1 MTMRTALQEVLR
13 IAPKATVLVQP
24 ILPLLTRLVIGHAF
38 LVAGLGK
45 LRHFDATVSFFAS
58 IGIPAPELNAA
69 LIATLEL
76 VGGAALV
83 IGLAT
88 RVFAALLSSSMIVAL
103 FTAHA
108 SEVLQALNL
117 AGSPALSDITA
128 FVFLLFLGWLVAFGA
143 GAFSADRILAARYGL
158 ANGDYR
164 PAGLVRAGVTP
175 RVASSSR

>member
-1 MTMRTALQEVLR
+1 MNMRSALQEALR

-24 ILPLLTRLVIGHAF
+24 ILPLLTRVVIGHAF

-45 LRHFDATVSFFAS
+45 LGHFDATVSFFAS

-69 LIATLEL
+69 FIATLEL

-143 GAFSADRILAARYGL
+143 GAFSADRILGARYGL
-158 ANGDYR
+158 AHGDSR
-164 PAGLVRAGVTP
+164 PAGSVAAGMMRPDV
-175 RVASSSR
+175 

>member
-1 MTMRTALQEVLR
+1 M
-13 IAPKATVLVQP
+13 
-24 ILPLLTRLVIGHAF
+24 
-38 LVAGLGK
+38 
-45 LRHFDATVSFFAS
+45 
-58 IGIPAPELNAA
+58 PELNAA
-69 LIATLEL
+69 FIATLEL
-76 VGGAALV
+76 VGGAVLV

-158 ANGDYR
+158 AHGDSR
-164 PAGLVRAGVTP
+164 PAGS
-175 RVASSSR
+175 VAVGMMRSDV

>member
-1 MTMRTALQEVLR
+1 MIMRTTLQEALR
-13 IAPKATVLVQP
+13 IAQKATVLVQP
-24 ILPLLTRLVIGHAF
+24 ILPLVTRVVIGHAF
-38 LVAGLGK
+38 IVAGLGK
-45 LRHFDATVSFFAS
+45 LGHFDATASFFAS
-58 IGIPAPELNAA
+58 IGIPVPELNAGF
-69 LIATLEL
+69 IATLEL
-76 VGGAALV
+76 IGGAALV

-88 RVFAALLSSSMIVAL
+88 RVFAALLSSSMIIAL

-158 ANGDYR
+158 AHQDSR
-164 PAGLVRAGVTP
+164 PAGS
-175 RVASSSR
+175 VAVGA

>member
-1 MTMRTALQEVLR
+1 MTLRTALHEALR
-13 IAPKATVLVQP
+13 IAPKATALVQP
-24 ILPLLTRLVIGHAF
+24 ILPLLTRVVIGHAF
-38 LVAGLGK
+38 IVAGLGK

-69 LIATLEL
+69 FIATLEL
-76 VGGAALV
+76 VGGAVLV

-158 ANGDYR
+158 PRGDSR
-164 PAGLVRAGVTP
+164 PAGS
-175 RVASSSR
+175 VAVGMIRSDV

>member
-1 MTMRTALQEVLR
+1 MNMRSALQEVLR
-13 IAPKATVLVQP
+13 IASKATELVQP
-24 ILPLLTRLVIGHAF
+24 IRPLLTRVVIGHAF
-38 LVAGLGK
+38 IVAGLGK

-58 IGIPAPELNAA
+58 LGIPVPELNAA
-69 LIATLEL
+69 FIATLEL

-83 IGLAT
+83 IGLTT

-108 SEVLQALNL
+108 SEVLLALNL

-158 ANGDYR
+158 GHGASR
-164 PAGLVRAGVTP
+164 PAGS
-175 RVASSSR
+175 VAVEA

>member
-1 MTMRTALQEVLR
+1 MTMRTTLQKALR

-88 RVFAALLSSSMIVAL
+88 RVFAALLSTSMIVAL

-108 SEVLQALNL
+108 SEVLEALNL

-143 GAFSADRILAARYGL
+143 GAFSADRVLAARYALLSEDAEPARPLSVGL
-158 ANGDYR
+158 TRGD
-164 PAGLVRAGVTP
+164 A
-175 RVASSSR
+175 

>member
-1 MTMRTALQEVLR
+1 MTMRTALQEAIRTAV
-13 IAPKATVLVQP
+13 KATVLVQP

-38 LVAGLGK
+38 IVAGLGK
-45 LRHFDATVSFFAS
+45 LGHFDATISFFAS
-58 IGIPAPELNAA
+58 IGIPMPELNAA
-69 LIATLEL
+69 FIAILEL

-88 RVFAALLSSSMIVAL
+88 RPFAALLSSSMIVAL
-103 FTAHA
+103 FTAHG

-143 GAFSADRILAARYGL
+143 GAFSADRILTARYGL
-158 ANGDYR
+158 PPGDSR
-164 PAGLVRAGVTP
+164 PAGS
-175 RVASSSR
+175 VAVGMIRSDV